1 MSKNKEYDMN
11 IIQKVAAHP
20 TQDGDGVKI
29 SRIHDFRSLSM
40 DPFLMIDE
48 IRSDDQADYL
58 GGFPPHPHRGIET
71 FTYMI
76 KGGFEHR
83 DQMGNVKAIRSGD
96 VQWMSTGYGVVH
108 SEMPLLDE
116 GNSLHGFQIWLNMPA
131 KDKLRPAIYQDTVEH
146 GVSALTLDGG
156 EIKAL
161 AGSWSNGTESIESEL
176 NNLAG
181 NAGIA
186 DLSIEPSQTVS
197 FPVPRT
203 GRLML
208 LVHSGKLQEPEAIH
222 GTLLQF
228 SDTETLTLTASE
240 DGFGGL
246 IFYGEPINEQIAHMG
261 PFVMNT
267 EAELHQAVRDY
278 QSGKFGQLSV

>member
-1 MSKNKEYDMN
+1 MN
-11 IIQKVAAHP
+11 ITQTVKAHP

-29 SRIHDFRSLSM
+29 SRIHDFQSLSM

-48 IRSDDQADYL
+48 IRSDDRSDYV

-83 DQMGNVKAIRSGD
+83 DQMGNVRAIRSGD

-131 KDKLRPAIYQDTVEH
+131 KDKLRPAMYQDTVEN
-146 GVSALTLDGG
+146 GVSVLNLDGG
-156 EIKAL
+156 ELRAL
-161 AGSWSNGTESIESEL
+161 AGVWSNGTEQIESEL

-186 DLSIEPSQTVS
+186 DLRIEPDATVS
-197 FPVPRT
+197 LPINQS

-208 LVHSGKLQEPEAIH
+208 LVHTGELSNPAANH

-228 SDTETLTLTASE
+228 SDTATLTLTAGA

-246 IFYGEPINEQIAHMG
+246 LFYGEPINEQIAHMG

-267 EAELHQAVRDY
+267 QQELQQAVIDY
-278 QSGKFGQLSV
+278 QTGKFGQLSL

>member
-1 MSKNKEYDMN
+1 MN
-11 IIQKVAAHP
+11 IVSTVHAHP
-20 TQDGDGVKI
+20 TQDGDGVNI
-29 SRIHDFRSLSM
+29 SRIHDFQNLSM

-48 IRSDDQADYL
+48 IRSDDKSDFI

-83 DQMGNVKAIRSGD
+83 DQMGNVRAIRSGD

-108 SEMPLLDE
+108 SEMPLVDE

-131 KDKLRPAIYQDTVEH
+131 SEKLRPAIYKDTVEQ
-146 GVSALTLDGG
+146 GVSILSVGAG
-156 EIKAL
+156 ELRIL
-161 AGSWSNGTESIESEL
+161 AGKWSNGNDTVESQL

-181 NAGIA
+181 QAGIA
-186 DLSIEPSQTVS
+186 DLRIPAGETVKL
-197 FPVPRT
+197 PMPTAERM
-203 GRLML
+203 ML
-208 LVHSGKLQEPEAIH
+208 LVHTGSLKDPQADH

-228 SDTETLTLTASE
+228 NDTAELTLEAHDT
-240 DGFGGL
+240 DFGAL
-246 IFYGEPINEQIAHMG
+246 LFYGTPINEPIAHMG

-267 EAELHQAVRDY
+267 QEELRQAVNDY
-278 QSGKFGQLSV
+278 QTGKFGQLSL

>member
-1 MSKNKEYDMN
+1 MN
-11 IIQKVAAHP
+11 ISKKVHAHP

-29 SRIHDFRSLSM
+29 SRIHDFQSLSM

-48 IRSDDQADYL
+48 IRSDDQADYV

-83 DQMGNVKAIRSGD
+83 DQMGNVKAIRAGD

-131 KDKLRPAIYQDTVEH
+131 THKLRPAIYMDTVEQ
-146 GVSALTLDGG
+146 GVPELAVGAAELRV
-156 EIKAL
+156 L
-161 AGSWSNGTESIESEL
+161 AGQWHYADQTVTSDL
-176 NNLAG
+176 NDLAG

-186 DLSIEPSQTVS
+186 DLRIPAGERVTV
-197 FPVPRT
+197 PMPNAE
-203 GRLML
+203 RLML
-208 LVHSGKLQEPEAIH
+208 LVHTGELTDPEADH

-228 SDTETLTLTASE
+228 SDTTELQLQAGES
-240 DGFGGL
+240 DFGAL
-246 IFYGEPINEQIAHMG
+246 IFYGTPINESIAHMG

-267 EAELHQAVRDY
+267 QQELQQAITDY
-278 QSGKFGQLSV
+278 QTGKFGQLTV

>member
-1 MSKNKEYDMN
+1 MN

-29 SRIHDFRSLSM
+29 SRIHDFRLLSM

-131 KDKLRPAIYQDTVEH
+131 KEKLRPAIYQDTVEH
-146 GVSALTLDGG
+146 GVPALTLDGG

-208 LVHSGKLQEPEAIH
+208 LVHSGKLEEPEATH

-278 QSGKFGQLSV
+278 QTGKFGQLSV

>member
-1 MSKNKEYDMN
+1 MN
-11 IIQKVAAHP
+11 IVKKVHAHP
-20 TQDGDGVKI
+20 TQDGDGVNI
-29 SRIHDFRSLSM
+29 SRIHDFQMQSM

-48 IRSDDQADYL
+48 IRSDNKADYI

-83 DQMGNVKAIRSGD
+83 DQMGNVRAIRSGD

-131 KDKLRPAIYQDTVEH
+131 ADKLRPAIYQDTVEQ
-146 GVSALTLDGG
+146 GVPTLAVGAG
-156 EIKAL
+156 ELRIL
-161 AGSWSNGTESIESEL
+161 AGTWTNGEETIESEL

-186 DLSIEPSQTVS
+186 DIRIPAGATVS
-197 FPVPRT
+197 LPMPAAE
-203 GRLML
+203 RLML
-208 LVHSGKLQEPEAIH
+208 LVHSGELIDPEANH

-228 SDTETLTLTASE
+228 SDTAELTLHAGES
-240 DGFGGL
+240 DFGAL
-246 IFYGEPINEQIAHMG
+246 VFYGTPINEQIAHMG

-267 EAELHQAVRDY
+267 QEELQQAIIDY
-278 QSGKFGQLSV
+278 QSGKFGQLSL